1 VKPAFASDASVTLEI
16 GGAVISS
23 QVANQNTFGANPPAQ
38 PASTAPVLVQ
48 WPGASLRAAISASS
62 GGGQPS
68 VLERTGPWSLFRL
81 LEAGGIAVR
90 GEVATAN
97 FAVGGAM
104 LRYEF
109 TSAASRNPL
118 NLAMLRAFR
127 CPSGI

>member
-1 VKPAFASDASVTLEI
+1 
-16 GGAVISS
+16 
-23 QVANQNTFGANPPAQ
+23 
-38 PASTAPVLVQ
+38 
-48 WPGASLRAAISASS
+48 
-62 GGGQPS
+62 